1 MYTLI
6 KNISVKK
13 IISSELP
20 SLGLSLIVAESFY
33 KFGSFTLE
41 CGAFLGTW
49 YVISF
54 LLNTFFVAKEKKG
67 KIP

>member
-54 LLNTFFVAKEKKG
+54 LLNTFFAAKEKKR
-67 KIP
+67 KTP

>member
-13 IISSELP
+13 IISNELP
-20 SLGLSLIVAESFY
+20 SLGLSLIIAESFY
-33 KFGSFTLE
+33 KFGSFILE

-54 LLNTFFVAKEKKG
+54 LLNTFFVVKEKKN